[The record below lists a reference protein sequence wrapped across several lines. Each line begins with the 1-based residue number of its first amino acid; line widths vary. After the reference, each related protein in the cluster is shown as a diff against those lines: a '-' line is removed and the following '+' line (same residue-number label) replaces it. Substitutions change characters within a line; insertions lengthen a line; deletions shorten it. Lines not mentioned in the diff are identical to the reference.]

1 MRKARAKEADEA
13 HRRELNHLTS
23 DQSDLLS
30 AMQKRCASKS
40 RTGHWLAAFATAADD
55 FVLSNEEFRTALC
68 IRYAIAPPKLPA
80 KCDGCNA
87 PFTVEHDLRC
97 NVGNSIGNRHDAIQD
112 ELYDWASAAWPL
124 SALRK
129 EPRNTPSSDDVR
141 NQKRCDVGI
150 RGLFKREAWTFVD
163 ITVINSECKTYAKVT
178 PEKALSN
185 AERAKRRHHETE
197 LIAARRHFSPFAL
210 TTDGFLGPAAV
221 TVVRRI
227 ASKLSQRKG
236 IAYSVLVARIRAGIS
251 FALTRAVFDNLF
263 GERRRVWRQPRGFGD
278 GIGLNT
284 FRW

>member
-1 MRKARAKEADEA
+1 MDS
-13 HRRELNHLTS
+13 LT
-23 DQSDLLS
+23 L
-30 AMQKRCASKS
+30 
-40 RTGHWLAAFATAADD
+40 
-55 FVLSNEEFRTALC
+55 
-68 IRYAIAPPKLPA
+68 
-80 KCDGCNA
+80 
-87 PFTVEHDLRC
+87 
-97 NVGNSIGNRHDAIQD
+97 
-112 ELYDWASAAWPL
+112 
-124 SALRK
+124 
-129 EPRNTPSSDDVR
+129 
-141 NQKRCDVGI
+141 
-150 RGLFKREAWTFVD
+150 
-163 ITVINSECKTYAKVT
+163 
-178 PEKALSN
+178 
-185 AERAKRRHHETE
+185 RRHHDTD